1 MAKKA
6 ENIVPEQDSEIILQ
20 WIRTNNLK
28 DIDLVLPKNKLI
40 TITGVSWS
48 WKSSLAMSIA
58 WNPKYEIVAWDI
70 KLDSTSLKS
79 LTADE
84 RSKLWIFLTFQNVP
98 EIPWVKLFEFLKNI
112 YDIRQEKPTTFIS
125 FKKIIEPLMEEL
137 WIDKDFLRRDLNVGF
152 SWWEKR
158 KIEVLQIKLLKPQ
171 VIILDEI
178 DSWLDVNAVKLVS
191 ELLKETN
198 SENNTFIIITHLF
211 EMLEGLPIEKVLII
225 DKWEIKEIGDN
236 KLMEKIKKEGF

>member
-1 MAKKA
+1 MLKL
-6 ENIVPEQDSEIILQ
+6 ENLSVQIKGKEILKNISFDFELWKNYCILG
-20 WIRTNNLK
+20 
-28 DIDLVLPKNKLI
+28 KN
-40 TITGVSWS
+40 WS

-211 EMLEGLPIEKVLII
+211 EMLEWLPIEKVLII

-236 KLMEKIKKEGF
+236 KLMEEIKKEGF

>member
-1 MAKKA
+1 MLKL
-6 ENIVPEQDSEIILQ
+6 ENLSVQIKGKEILKNISFDFELWKNYCILG
-20 WIRTNNLK
+20 
-28 DIDLVLPKNKLI
+28 KN
-40 TITGVSWS
+40 WS

-112 YDIRQEKPTTFIS
+112 YDVRQEKPTTFIS
-125 FKKIIEPLMEEL
+125 FKKIIEPLIEEL
-137 WIDKDFLRRDLNVGF
+137 WIDKEFLRRDLNVGF

-225 DKWEIKEIGDN
+225 DKWEIKGIGDN

>member
-1 MAKKA
+1 MLKL
-6 ENIVPEQDSEIILQ
+6 ENLSVQIKGKEILKNISFDFELWKNYCILG
-20 WIRTNNLK
+20 
-28 DIDLVLPKNKLI
+28 KN
-40 TITGVSWS
+40 WS

-112 YDIRQEKPTTFIS
+112 YDVRQEKPTTFIS
-125 FKKIIEPLMEEL
+125 FKKIIEPLIEEL

-211 EMLEGLPIEKVLII
+211 EMLEWLPIEKVLII

>member
-1 MAKKA
+1 MLKI
-6 ENIVPEQDSEIILQ
+6 ENLTVQIKGKEILKNISFDFELWKNYCILG
-20 WIRTNNLK
+20 
-28 DIDLVLPKNKLI
+28 KN
-40 TITGVSWS
+40 WS

-112 YDIRQEKPTTFIS
+112 YDVRQEKPTTFIS
-125 FKKIIEPLMEEL
+125 FKKIIEPLIEEL

>member
-1 MAKKA
+1 
-6 ENIVPEQDSEIILQ
+6 
-20 WIRTNNLK
+20 
-28 DIDLVLPKNKLI
+28 
-40 TITGVSWS
+40 
-48 WKSSLAMSIA
+48 
-58 WNPKYEIVAWDI
+58 
-70 KLDSTSLKS
+70 
-79 LTADE
+79 
-84 RSKLWIFLTFQNVP
+84 
-98 EIPWVKLFEFLKNI
+98 
-112 YDIRQEKPTTFIS
+112 
-125 FKKIIEPLMEEL
+125 MEEL

-152 SWWEKR
+152 SWGEKR

-211 EMLEGLPIEKVLII
+211 EMLEWLPIEKVLII
-225 DKWEIKEIGDN
+225 DKWEIKEIGDS

>member
-1 MAKKA
+1 MLKL
-6 ENIVPEQDSEIILQ
+6 ENLSVQIKGKEILKNISFDFELWKNYCILG
-20 WIRTNNLK
+20 
-28 DIDLVLPKNKLI
+28 KN
-40 TITGVSWS
+40 WS

-84 RSKLWIFLTFQNVP
+84 RSKLWIFLTFQNIP

-112 YDIRQEKPTTFIS
+112 YDVRQEKPSTFIG
-125 FKKIIEPLMEEL
+125 FKKIIEPLIEEL
-137 WIDKDFLRRDLNVGF
+137 WINKDFLRRDLNVGF

>member
-1 MAKKA
+1 MLKL
-6 ENIVPEQDSEIILQ
+6 ENLSVQIKGKEILKNISFDFELWKNYCILG
-20 WIRTNNLK
+20 
-28 DIDLVLPKNKLI
+28 KN
-40 TITGVSWS
+40 WS

-58 WNPKYEIVAWDI
+58 WNPKYEIVTWDI
-70 KLDSTSLKS
+70 KLDSTPLKS

-112 YDIRQEKPTTFIS
+112 YDIRQEKPTTYIS

-211 EMLEGLPIEKVLII
+211 EMLEWLPIEKVLII

>member
-1 MAKKA
+1 MLKL
-6 ENIVPEQDSEIILQ
+6 ENLSVQIKGKEILKNISFDFELWKNYCILG
-20 WIRTNNLK
+20 
-28 DIDLVLPKNKLI
+28 KN
-40 TITGVSWS
+40 WS
-48 WKSSLAMSIA
+48 GKSSLAMSIA
-58 WNPKYEIVAWDI
+58 WNPKYEIVSWDI

-79 LTADE
+79 LAADE

-211 EMLEGLPIEKVLII
+211 EMLEWLPIEKVLII
-225 DKWEIKEIGDN
+225 DKWEIKEIGDS

>member
-1 MAKKA
+1 MLKL
-6 ENIVPEQDSEIILQ
+6 ENLSVQIKGKEILKNISFDFELWKNYCILG
-20 WIRTNNLK
+20 
-28 DIDLVLPKNKLI
+28 KN
-40 TITGVSWS
+40 WS

-112 YDIRQEKPTTFIS
+112 YDVRQEKPTTFIS
-125 FKKIIEPLMEEL
+125 FKKIIEPLIEEL

-211 EMLEGLPIEKVLII
+211 EMLEWLPIEKVLII
-225 DKWEIKEIGDN
+225 DKWEIKEIGDS

>member
-1 MAKKA
+1 MLKL
-6 ENIVPEQDSEIILQ
+6 ENLSVQIKGKEILKNISFDFELWKNYCILG
-20 WIRTNNLK
+20 
-28 DIDLVLPKNKLI
+28 KN
-40 TITGVSWS
+40 WS

-112 YDIRQEKPTTFIS
+112 YDVRQEKPTTFIS
-125 FKKIIEPLMEEL
+125 FKKIIEPLIEEL

-225 DKWEIKEIGDN
+225 DKWEIKGIGDN

>member
-1 MAKKA
+1 MLKL
-6 ENIVPEQDSEIILQ
+6 ENLSVQIKGKEILKNISFDFELWKNYCILG
-20 WIRTNNLK
+20 
-28 DIDLVLPKNKLI
+28 KN
-40 TITGVSWS
+40 WS

-211 EMLEGLPIEKVLII
+211 EMLEELPIEKVLII

>member
-1 MAKKA
+1 MLKL
-6 ENIVPEQDSEIILQ
+6 ENLSVQIKGKEILKNISFDFELWKNYCILG
-20 WIRTNNLK
+20 
-28 DIDLVLPKNKLI
+28 KN
-40 TITGVSWS
+40 GS

-58 WNPKYEIVAWDI
+58 WNPKYEIVSWDI
-70 KLDSTSLKS
+70 KMDNISIKDISV
-79 LTADE
+79 DE
-84 RSKLWIFLTFQNVP
+84 RSKLWIFLTFQNIP

-112 YDIRQEKPTTFIS
+112 YDVREEKPTSFIG
-125 FKKIIEPLMEEL
+125 FKKIIEPLVEEL
-137 WIDKDFLRRDLNVGF
+137 WIEKDFLRRDLNVGF

-158 KIEVLQIKLLKPQ
+158 KIEILQIKLLKPK
-171 VIILDEI
+171 VIIFDEI

-191 ELLKETN
+191 ELLKNAN
-198 SENNTFIIITHLF
+198 SESNTFIIITHLF

>member
-1 MAKKA
+1 MLKL
-6 ENIVPEQDSEIILQ
+6 ENLSVQIKGKEILKNISFDFELWKNYCILG
-20 WIRTNNLK
+20 
-28 DIDLVLPKNKLI
+28 KN
-40 TITGVSWS
+40 GS

-58 WNPKYEIVAWDI
+58 WNPKYEIVSWDI
-70 KLDSTSLKS
+70 KMDNISIKDISV
-79 LTADE
+79 DE
-84 RSKLWIFLTFQNVP
+84 RSKLWIFLTFQNIP

-112 YDIRQEKPTTFIS
+112 YDVRQEKPTSFIG
-125 FKKIIEPLMEEL
+125 FKKIIEPLVEEL
-137 WIDKDFLRRDLNVGF
+137 WIEKDFLRRDLNVGF

-158 KIEVLQIKLLKPQ
+158 KIEILQIKLLKPK
-171 VIILDEI
+171 VIIFDEI

-191 ELLKETN
+191 ELLKNAN
-198 SENNTFIIITHLF
+198 SESNTFIIITHLF

>member
-1 MAKKA
+1 MLKI
-6 ENIVPEQDSEIILQ
+6 ENLTVQIKGKEILKNISFDFELWKNYCILG
-20 WIRTNNLK
+20 
-28 DIDLVLPKNKLI
+28 KN
-40 TITGVSWS
+40 WS

-58 WNPKYEIVAWDI
+58 WNPKYEIVAWNI

-211 EMLEGLPIEKVLII
+211 EMLEWLPIEKVLII
-225 DKWEIKEIGDN
+225 DKWEIKEIGDS

>member
-1 MAKKA
+1 MLKL
-6 ENIVPEQDSEIILQ
+6 ENLSVQIKGKEILKNISFDFELWKNYCILG
-20 WIRTNNLK
+20 
-28 DIDLVLPKNKLI
+28 KN
-40 TITGVSWS
+40 WS

-112 YDIRQEKPTTFIS
+112 YDVRQEKPTTFIS
-125 FKKIIEPLMEEL
+125 FKKIIEPLIEEL
-137 WIDKDFLRRDLNVGF
+137 WIDKEFLRRDLNVGF